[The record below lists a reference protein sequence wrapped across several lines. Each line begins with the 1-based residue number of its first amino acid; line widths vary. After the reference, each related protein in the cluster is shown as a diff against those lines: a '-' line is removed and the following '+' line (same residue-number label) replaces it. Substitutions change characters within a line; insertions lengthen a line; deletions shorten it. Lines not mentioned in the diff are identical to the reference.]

1 MTMIDKKIREY
12 LLPERILWET
22 GGVKEAESLLRYN
35 SDQAFFGGALGCVLE
50 PGAAVLL
57 DFGKELSGGVRIV
70 CNECSGRKN
79 ARIRITFGESAME
92 ALQPIG
98 CKNATND
105 HAVRDE
111 ELTVPWVGE
120 LEYGNTGFRF
130 VRIENK
136 STYSFTFRQVFAV
149 YVHCNAERIGEFR
162 CSDERLDR
170 IWEVGAH
177 TVFLNMQDYVYDGVK
192 RDRVVW
198 IGDMHPETSAIL
210 RLFGADERVERSLEF
225 VRDNTPPSQWMNAIP
240 SYSMWWM
247 RIVYDYW
254 LYTGKESFIRRQ
266 IPYVREL
273 SERFAA
279 CVDANGDMAITDRFI
294 DWPSS
299 GDAAA
304 QTEGV
309 RALLKIALECAVR
322 LLETFGTSTDTTRI
336 AACEKAADSLCRAKA
351 KPCSNKQAAALSVLA
366 ELSEAEKTNESLFS
380 VEPLKGLSS
389 FLGYYVLQARS
400 RAGDTKGAL
409 DLVRGFWG
417 KMVELGAT
425 TFWEDFNIDWAEG
438 AKPIDTVLASDEY
451 DVHGDNGGYCYSG
464 YRHSLCHGWA
474 AGPVPFLSE
483 CVLGIRVLEAG
494 CKRVEIAPDLG
505 DLQWAEGAF
514 PTPYGPLWVR
524 HERVGNAIRTDFRAP
539 KEVECIVRTKGIAP
553 QREREKEILTISV

>member
-1 MTMIDKKIREY
+1 MTMIDKKIHEY
-12 LLPERILWET
+12 LLPERILLET
-22 GGVKEAESLLRYN
+22 GGVTDAKSLLRYN
-35 SDQAFFGGALGCVLE
+35 SDQAFFGGALGCILE
-50 PGAAVLL
+50 PAAAVLL
-57 DFGKELSGGVRIV
+57 DFGKELSGGVRII

-120 LEYGNTGFRF
+120 IEYGNTGFRF

-149 YVHCNAERIGEFR
+149 YVHCDAECVGVFR

-210 RLFGADERVERSLEF
+210 RLFGADERVERSLEL

-240 SYSMWWM
+240 SYSMWWL
-247 RIVYDYW
+247 RIIYDYW
-254 LYTGKESFIRRQ
+254 LYTGKEGFIRRQ
-266 IPYVREL
+266 IPYVRKL
-273 SERFAA
+273 SKRLAA
-279 CVDANGDMAITDRFI
+279 CVDGEGQMTITDRFI

-299 GDAAA
+299 EDTDA
-304 QTEGV
+304 QTAGV

-322 LLETFGTSTDTTRI
+322 LLKTFGT
-336 AACEKAADSLCRAKA
+336 AADVMGIISCEKAVERLCCLKA
-351 KPCSNKQAAALSVLA
+351 KTCTNKQAAALSVLA
-366 ELSEAEKTNESLFS
+366 GLSDAEWTNDRLFS
-380 VEPLKGLSS
+380 VEPLRGLSS
-389 FLGYYVLQARS
+389 FLGYYVLLARS
-400 RAGDTKGAL
+400 IAGDTKGAL

-438 AKPIDTVLASDEY
+438 ARPIDSILAPNEY

-494 CKRVEIAPDLG
+494 CKCVAIVPDLG
-505 DLQWAEGAF
+505 DLEWAEGTF
-514 PTPYGPLWVR
+514 PTPYGSLWVR
-524 HERVGNAIRTDFRAP
+524 HERVGDAIRTDFRAP
-539 KEVECIVRTKGIAP
+539 QEVKCIVRVKDASIHS
-553 QREREKEILTISV
+553 EDEKASLAVTL